1 MKRMWLLVGSLMF
14 IVALYEITMSYAKY
28 TATASGNAIANAG
41 SWAIS
46 INNSDIVNG
55 NATPKTFTVSNVTYL
70 TNPYIEPGMMGP
82 SSVGYFD
89 FLIDPSGSSTAVRFD
104 ISIDST
110 DFGINDSIQ
119 IQSACKVVNGV
130 EDPTAITRTA
140 ANVYTGVIPLSEVNN
155 NQATTA
161 RVYIVWLDNG
171 DNDEGDTEVG
181 DERDVQ
187 LDLPINVVVSQ
198 YSGETITA
206 YQENNGGE

>member
-1 MKRMWLLVGSLMF
+1 MKRMWLLAGLLMF
-14 IVALYEITMSYAKY
+14 ILVLYEITMSYAKY
-28 TATASGNAIANAG
+28 TASASGNATESAG
-41 SWAIS
+41 AWAIS
-46 INNSDIVNG
+46 INNSSIVTG
-55 NATPKTFTVSNVTYL
+55 NTTPNTFTVNNVTYL

-130 EDPTAITRTA
+130 EDFTAITRTA
-140 ANVYTGVIPLSEVNN
+140 ADVYTGIIPLSEVNN
-155 NQATTA
+155 NQTTTA
-161 RVYIVWLDNG
+161 RVYIVWLDTG
-171 DNDEGDTEVG
+171 ENDEEDTEVG

-187 LDLPINVVVSQ
+187 LDLPVSVLVSQ
-198 YSGETITA
+198 YLGETITE
-206 YQENNGGE
+206 YQENNGGT